1 METLRNCPNLSQR
14 IESELGF
21 ERATHVSQETSRL
34 IMDRIAR
41 SLGVNP
47 GIANLFTVSSTQPPS
62 VQEYIVL
69 VTERL
74 AEFQQVDLRSAL
86 DQAEEEA
93 FTDDFTEV
101 PIETGL
107 GSILNQM
114 SKWQKDHSGVVD
126 ALRTMVAKPV
136 VEDEDSGDGDE
147 NEEVEEPRASPRAD
161 SDSGADDSGSQVSGD
176 SDDEKEGEREEIH
189 DTTSSPV
196 PVNDSEAMTLCS
208 DLLDDRI
215 RMSQFA
221 KDTYA
226 LINPRR
232 EQKVDI
238 ATALLIADHLKGFNP
253 DKVRKIVTG
262 LLRSEFAHIKDL
274 NYVHYSIFLRH
285 VLQRYLA

>member
-47 GIANLFTVSSTQPPS
+47 GVANLFTVSNSQPPN

-126 ALRTMVAKPV
+126 AVKAIGRKMVAKPEI
-136 VEDEDSGDGDE
+136 EDVDSGD
-147 NEEVEEPRASPRAD
+147 EEVEEPVASHRAD

-176 SDDEKEGEREEIH
+176 SDEGEREQTQESEPAPI
-189 DTTSSPV
+189 
-196 PVNDSEAMTLCS
+196 NDSEAISLCS